1 MDTPKPVYQ
10 NQSIILFDGI
20 CNLCTGWVSFVYQR
34 DVSGRFKFVSVQS
47 ELGKELLTWCGLPT
61 DNIYTMV
68 YIENGHVFT
77 KSNAF
82 LNIIKWLAFPW
93 PVLWRIGKY
102 CPKPIRDWLY
112 DRIALNRYRLF
123 GKRTECMVPDAQLAS
138 RFL

>member
-1 MDTPKPVYQ
+1 MDTPKSVYE

-20 CNLCTGWVSFVYQR
+20 CNLCAGWVSFVYQR

-47 ELGKELLTWCGLPT
+47 EHGKELLAWCGLPT
-61 DNIYTMV
+61 DYIYTMV
-68 YIENGHVFT
+68 YIENGHVFI

-82 LNIIKWLAFPW
+82 LNIIKWLTFPW
-93 PVLWRIGKY
+93 PVIWKIGSI
-102 CPKPIRDWLY
+102 CPKHIRDWLY

-123 GKRTECMVPDAQLAS
+123 GQRKQCLVPDGHLAS